1 MKAGYIKVRDINSY
15 TLGKKKRIVRSV
27 CTTPRGSSICTSI
40 FNDDNSNASN

>member
-15 TLGKKKRIVRSV
+15 FRKKKRKKDSV
-27 CTTPRGSSICTSI
+27 CTTPRGPSICTSI